1 MSACIIHH
9 SITSKCIISLWVHAI
24 LMQAL
29 QQKDQASNIF
39 ITEKWKY
46 GSDKCKCF
54 ISSYFLNFIWI
65 NHFWILWIISENDTI
80 LLFWIFLLFQ
90 IVDHLNFLTSLF
102 FWPFFLIFDLLSFW
116 PLNITI
122 FLLTSF
128 FYLFTFWPLN
138 IMIFWPFCLFQFDLY
153 ICPQRGQI
161 EIDKKVKKS

>member
-1 MSACIIHH
+1 MSACNINASSAVKRSSIKSSLEMKSESMDQINVSVASVHIFLISFGSIIFG
-9 SITSKCIISLWVHAI
+9 SYELF
-24 LMQAL
+24 
-29 QQKDQASNIF
+29 QKTIQFCSF
-39 ITEKWKY
+39 E
-46 GSDKCKCF
+46 
-54 ISSYFLNFIWI
+54 FL
-65 NHFWILWIISENDTI
+65 
-80 LLFWIFLLFQ
+80 LLFQ

-122 FLLTSF
+122 FWLTYF
-128 FYLFTFWPLN
+128 FHLFTFWPLN